1 MEISLDNL
9 YVDIGAERVNSN
21 VVLHFGKIETCNV
34 CVCFH
39 RQRPFYDK
47 EKSNPN

>member
-1 MEISLDNL
+1 MYGDQFGQFVSGYLGLKGLI
-9 YVDIGAERVNSN
+9 